1 MSNTVLTDTKVTR
14 KALSILHQ
22 KLNFIATI
30 NRQYDDSFAKSGA
43 KIGTTLKIREP
54 NQYTVRTGATIDVQD
69 TTEASQTLT
78 VATQKG
84 VDIHFTS
91 TEMTMSIDDFS
102 ERVLEPAMAVLA
114 ANIEYDV
121 MSNVYKDVY
130 QAVWTPGSAITYNDV
145 LDAAVL
151 MDRSLAPTGKRYA
164 NLNPADKVDLIQDTK
179 GLFAAQSELNKQFV
193 EGYIGREAGFD
204 FLMNTMWPG
213 HTCGSE
219 DGSYVVNTSTGITS
233 GSATVAVTGGT
244 GTLAAGDIL
253 TIAGVTSVHPETK
266 VSTGVLQQFVVTAAY
281 AGGAG
286 NITVS
291 PTPVTSGAT
300 QNVSIASAGASKAVV
315 VAGTA
320 SGTDT
325 TSLLY
330 HKDAFTFVSADLDVP
345 QGTHMARREVYDGIS
360 LRFVSDYDIINDRFL
375 GRFDILYG
383 YKTLRPQWATRLHF
397 N

>member
-1 MSNTVLTDTKVTR
+1 MANTVLTDTKVTR

-22 KLNFIATI
+22 KLNFIGTI
-30 NRQYDDSFAKSGA
+30 NRQYDDSFAKQGA

-54 NQYTVRTGATIDVQD
+54 NEYTVRTGATIDVQD

-91 TEMTMSIDDFS
+91 VEMTMSMDDFAD
-102 ERVLEPAMAVLA
+102 RVLEPAMARLA

-130 QAVWTPGSAITYNDV
+130 QAIWTPGSALAYNDV
-145 LDAAVL
+145 LEGAVL

-164 NLNPADKVDLIQDTK
+164 NLNPQDKVDLIQDQKT
-179 GLFAAQSELNKQFV
+179 LFNAQSELSKQFV

-219 DGSYVVNTSTGITS
+219 NGSYVVNTSTGITS
-233 GSATVAVTGGT
+233 GTATIPTTGGS
-244 GTLAAGDIL
+244 GTPAVGDVF
-253 TIAGVTSVHPETK
+253 TVEGVTSVHPETK
-266 VSTGVLQQFVVTAAY
+266 VSTGVLQQFVVTSAVS
-281 AGGAG
+281 GTGAWA
-286 NITVS
+286 VS
-291 PTPVTSGAT
+291 PTPITSGAK
-300 QNVSIASAGASKAVV
+300 QNISIASAGANKAVV

-345 QGTHMARREVYDGIS
+345 NGTHMARREVYDGIS

>member
-22 KLNFIATI
+22 KLNFIGTI
-30 NRQYDDSFAKSGA
+30 NRQYDDSFAKTGA

-54 NQYTVRTGATIDVQD
+54 NEYTVRTGATIDVQD

-91 TEMTMSIDDFS
+91 TEMTMSMDDFAD
-102 ERVLEPAMAVLA
+102 RVLEPAMARLA
-114 ANIEYDV
+114 SNIEYDV

-130 QAVWTPGSAITYNDV
+130 QAVWTPGSGITYNSV

-151 MDRSLAPTGKRYA
+151 MDRSLAPTSKRYA
-164 NLNPADKVDLIQDTK
+164 NLNPQDKVDLIQDQKT
-179 GLFAAQSELNKQFV
+179 LFHTGSEISKQFT

-219 DGSYVVNTSTGITS
+219 NGSYVVNTSTGITS
-233 GSATVAVTGGT
+233 GTATITTTGGS
-244 GTLAAGDIL
+244 GTLAVGDIF
-253 TIAGVTSVHPETK
+253 TVEGVNSVHPETK
-266 VSTGVLQQFVVTAAY
+266 ADTGQLQQFVVTTAVS
-281 AGGAG
+281 GTGAWA
-286 NITVS
+286 VS
-291 PTPVTSGAT
+291 PTPITSGAK
-300 QNVSIASAGASKAVV
+300 QNIVINSAGASKAVV

-345 QGTHMARREVYDGIS
+345 NGTHMARREVYDGVS

-383 YKTLRPQWATRLHF
+383 YKTLRPQWAARLHF